1 MVVMTSMPMGG
12 SDINYRLE
20 LVLLLS
26 SDELEDLLTAFSI
39 MFLMDGWSLVFGL
52 FDLVGLL
59 FSF

>member
-1 MVVMTSMPMGG
+1 MPMGG